1 MTRAEST
8 RRPHSLQG
16 RLLLLVLSLVTVVW
30 CAATVLTWYQA
41 RHELDELLDSHLAQ
55 GAAMLVVRQVHDL
68 DEDDGLAEMPQ
79 LHRYAARVA
88 FQVWHR
94 GQLVMRSQNVAARP
108 MSAQV
113 QGFSTV
119 EIDGHSWRVFAAQGG
134 SQHMQVFVG
143 EELRS
148 RREILW
154 ALMRSLAVPMAVM
167 LPLLGV
173 ATWLAI
179 REGLRP
185 LRRLSQRV
193 AHRAPDDLTPI
204 ADAAPVVELVPLASA
219 LDGLLV
225 RVGEL
230 LSAERRFTADAAHEL
245 RTPIAGV
252 RAQAQVALS
261 ATDDG
266 ERRHA
271 LTQTVA
277 GCDRLTRLVEQLLM
291 LARLEADPQALRA
304 ALDLPALTR
313 QVVGDLAGQAM
324 SRHQDLAVEGV
335 GQVGVQGSDTLVAV
349 LLRNLIDNASRYSPD
364 GARVLVRVDRDA
376 SGALLLTVEDSGPGV
391 SEADLPR
398 LGERFFRVLGSGQSG
413 SGLGWSIVRRIAM
426 LLSLRVSVDRSPS
439 LGGLRVVVGGWR
451 QADREA

>member
-204 ADAAPVVELVPLASA
+204 ADGQGITVMWRGKPTFVRNRTEAEIKAAMVKSARRTVVLADHTKFGDDHFSA
-219 LDGLLV
+219 
-225 RVGEL
+225 
-230 LSAERRFTADAAHEL
+230 F
-245 RTPIAGV
+245 
-252 RAQAQVALS
+252 
-261 ATDDG
+261 
-266 ERRHA
+266 
-271 LTQTVA
+271 
-277 GCDRLTRLVEQLLM
+277 
-291 LARLEADPQALRA
+291 A
-304 ALDLPALTR
+304 ALDDID
-313 QVVGDLAGQAM
+313 VVITDTGLDADVAQEIEGAGPMVVLA
-324 SRHQDLAVEGV
+324 
-335 GQVGVQGSDTLVAV
+335 
-349 LLRNLIDNASRYSPD
+349 
-364 GARVLVRVDRDA
+364 
-376 SGALLLTVEDSGPGV
+376 
-391 SEADLPR
+391 
-398 LGERFFRVLGSGQSG
+398 
-413 SGLGWSIVRRIAM
+413 
-426 LLSLRVSVDRSPS
+426 
-439 LGGLRVVVGGWR
+439 
-451 QADREA
+451 